1 MKAMKKITIIIL
13 AAIALIFMTCKK
25 HSVVNVQQL
34 MLSDENIE
42 VAGSHATLTAKFSY
56 PSTLQ
61 SIKMVV
67 SETDDMTNAVETN
80 ATIDGDHLQVVV
92 NNLWANTTYYYCLC
106 YANKVS
112 LADTEVKSFTTS
124 DATLPTVET
133 ESVSEI
139 TMTSAKV
146 GGNVTDTG
154 GAPITERGVCYGT
167 NHNPD
172 LSGSHIADEGGAT
185 NVFSVSITE
194 LTANTEYYARV
205 YAINKVGTVYG
216 EEKAFVT
223 VEGGGLPTVTTRQI
237 TNIAQ
242 TTATAGGTVNADGG
256 STVTARGVCWSTVQN
271 PTVADSHTTDGTGI
285 GSFTSEI
292 TELTASTTYY
302 VRAYATNNNG
312 TAYGDNVSFVTQ
324 SSIIVPTGASNG
336 LFTINENDDKVF
348 FSKGN
353 LQYQASTNIWRFAD
367 NQWDYVGSEV
377 VEGELELGGTVSGS
391 SNHLIAEDYDGWID
405 LFGWGTS
412 GYNHGAT
419 VYQPYGVTASVWDYL
434 AYGSE
439 TANLFDMTG
448 QADWGYNAIS
458 NGGNTQQMWRTLT
471 NNEWEYVFLYRNTVS
486 GIRNAAGTVN
496 NVTGIIILPDDWDN
510 NVWTINNPNVNE
522 NSSYNDN
529 VISAEDWTNILEYR
543 GAVFLPI
550 HGARQETTIYH
561 DEFGSQYYWSS
572 TCDGLWGARCLIY
585 NEKSVGTDWFHR
597 WWGFAVSLIQDYR

>member
-1 MKAMKKITIIIL
+1 MKKITIIIL

-92 NNLWANTTYYYCLC
+92 NNLWANTTYYYCLR

-185 NVFSVSITE
+185 NDFVVSITG
-194 LTANTEYYARV
+194 LTANTAYYARA
-205 YAINKVGTVYG
+205 YATNKVGTVYG

-223 VEGGGLPTVTTRQI
+223 VEGGGLPTVTTKQI
-237 TNIAQ
+237 TNISQ

-324 SSIIVPTGASNG
+324 SYVQHDYVDLGLPSGTLWATHNVGADAPEGSGAYFAWGETTEKDYYSWENYRYGDYWELTKYCSDSQYGLNGFTDDLTALDPEDDAATVNWGSEWCTPTKDNWNELWYYTVYSSSFNVE
-336 LFTINENDDKVF
+336 TINDMLCLVLIGPNGNQLILPTPGYRRLDLIDQFNTGGYYMTKTLKTDSPIDAWMLI
-348 FSKGN
+348 FS
-353 LQYQASTNIWRFAD
+353 I
-367 NQWDYVGSEV
+367 GSDH
-377 VEGELELGGTVSGS
+377 GVSGYMM
-391 SNHLIAEDYDGWID
+391 D
-405 LFGWGTS
+405 S
-412 GYNHGAT
+412 G
-419 VYQPYGVTASVWDYL
+419 
-434 AYGSE
+434 
-439 TANLFDMTG
+439 
-448 QADWGYNAIS
+448 
-458 NGGNTQQMWRTLT
+458 
-471 NNEWEYVFLYRNTVS
+471 RN
-486 GIRNAAGTVN
+486 
-496 NVTGIIILPDDWDN
+496 
-510 NVWTINNPNVNE
+510 
-522 NSSYNDN
+522 
-529 VISAEDWTNILEYR
+529 
-543 GAVFLPI
+543 
-550 HGARQETTIYH
+550 
-561 DEFGSQYYWSS
+561 FGS
-572 TCDGLWGARCLIY
+572 
-585 NEKSVGTDWFHR
+585 SVRPVRVANKETP
-597 WWGFAVSLIQDYR
+597 